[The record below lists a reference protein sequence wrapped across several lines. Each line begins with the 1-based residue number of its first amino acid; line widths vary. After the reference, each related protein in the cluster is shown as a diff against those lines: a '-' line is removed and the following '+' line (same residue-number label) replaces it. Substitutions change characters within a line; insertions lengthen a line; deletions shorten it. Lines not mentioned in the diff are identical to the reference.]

1 MAEFVGFGMFAG
13 IFLGIMWLVEKAD
26 KRREERRAERR
37 RLEIERQTALFAGI
51 EARWRRHLE
60 ASRRDLVA

>member
-1 MAEFVGFGMFAG
+1 MAEFVGFGMFMG
-13 IFLGIMWLVEKAD
+13 VFLTFIWLGERAD
-26 KRREERRAERR
+26 KRREARLAERR
-37 RLEIERQTALFAGI
+37 RMEIERQTALFAGI